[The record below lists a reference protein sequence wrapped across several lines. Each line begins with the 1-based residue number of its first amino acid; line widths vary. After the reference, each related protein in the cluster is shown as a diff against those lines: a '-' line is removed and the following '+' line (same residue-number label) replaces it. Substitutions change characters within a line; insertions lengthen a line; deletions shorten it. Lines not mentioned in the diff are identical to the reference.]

1 MALFGQGRQAN
12 SAATGCGCRRL
23 VNDVDAGP
31 QAVNCYSASTARK
44 EHVMIARLL
53 QIWDGLRTSLWLVPT
68 LMVVAAGALGVLMS
82 GVDELAARF
91 RFPGDT
97 LFFVSGPE
105 GARAILSTIAGSM
118 ISVAGVVFSITM
130 VVLSLASGQFGPR
143 LVRGFMHD
151 RGNQLVLGTFIA
163 TFVYCIIV
171 IRSLGAG
178 IDEPGAHPSVS
189 VGIGLALASLFVL
202 IYFIHHTARSIQAP
216 RVIAAVGRDLD
227 TVIAQ
232 LYPQRNGGALE
243 VEEQARPARER
254 DPVGGLIRAAG
265 HGYVQTIDTGG
276 LVALAVRAEAVL
288 ELLVRP
294 GDHVAPGQPIVCVVP
309 TTRCSDELGGEVNR
323 RFGLGEERT
332 PLQDVGFPVQQL
344 VEIALRALSPGI
356 NDPFT
361 AIQCIDRLSVALL
374 EIGRRRLPDR
384 VHHDGDGQPRL
395 LTRPVSFCEALDLV
409 FDPLRRDGAGHVAVV
424 AGLLAALS
432 RLAEGSKESLRG
444 TAIRSHADALL
455 EDALRQPVQ
464 ERDRQRLLALH
475 RAVVAT
481 LSAPVATA

>member
-1 MALFGQGRQAN
+1 MF
-12 SAATGCGCRRL
+12 
-23 VNDVDAGP
+23 
-31 QAVNCYSASTARK
+31 
-44 EHVMIARLL
+44 ARLL

-68 LMVVAAGALGVLMS
+68 LMVAAAAALGALMS
-82 GVDELAARF
+82 RVDELAATM

-97 LFFVSGPE
+97 LFFVSGPD

-163 TFVYCIIV
+163 TFVYCLIV
-171 IRSLGAG
+171 IRSLG
-178 IDEPGAHPSVS
+178 PGTQDASAHPSVS

-227 TVIAQ
+227 TVLDQ
-232 LYPQRNGGALE
+232 LYPERKEGSRE
-243 VEEQARPARER
+243 IEEQPQPLRER
-254 DPVGGLIRAAG
+254 SAMGGLIRSAG

-276 LVALAVRAEAVL
+276 LVALASRAEAVL

-294 GDHVAPGQPIVCVVP
+294 GDHVAPEQPIACVVP
-309 TTRCSDELGGEVNR
+309 ASRYSDELGGEVNR

-332 PLQDVGFPVQQL
+332 PLQDVCFPMQQL

-361 AIQCIDRLSVALL
+361 AMQCVNRLRVTLL
-374 EIGRRRLPDR
+374 EMGRRRMPDR
-384 VHHDGDGQPRL
+384 VHRDGDGRPRL
-395 LTRPVSFCEALDLV
+395 LTLPVTFCEALDLV
-409 FDPLRRDGAGHVAVV
+409 VDPLRRDGARNVAVA
-424 AGLLAALS
+424 AGLLAALAQ
-432 RLAEGSKESLRG
+432 LADDSEDPQRC

-455 EDALRQPVQ
+455 EDALRHPVQ

-475 RAVVAT
+475 RDVVA
-481 LSAPVATA
+481 APRTPAAAV